1 MWPGQCSHCT
11 DPTTLTP
18 ASSLDWV
25 RKPHPIR
32 GICWYWTATAQTSS
46 PGAIGDCG
54 CQSSRAVVL
63 RRLCPVYGPAAL
75 GTRGTA
81 DTGRLRVNWC
91 QGLRGNQSTCA
102 FSRRERA
109 SGTRPVDTW
118 SCGGREAAV
127 PPPNVCSVVVC
138 PHSAAERRQHA
149 VRHGTCGL
157 PLTQPVTQRCALVRS
172 HYPQPSLCEAARPM
186 RTPVQARCERFVLL
200 PAGQPCEPIPS
211 PQRPVLRRR
220 VVVLPSAPVRVV
232 ATLRPNN
239 GRVAKALRAARPVR
253 ICHLHCLVARVA
265 VGKDQRGQ
273 QD

>member
-1 MWPGQCSHCT
+1 MGVKAHGPSCYVVCVRCT
-11 DPTTLTP
+11 GLRRWALGAPPTRAGYVSIGARDCAVIKVRVRLVGESVRP
-18 ASSLDWV
+18 ARAPLI
-25 RKPHPIR
+25 H
-32 GICWYWTATAQTSS
+32 G
-46 PGAIGDCG
+46 
-54 CQSSRAVVL
+54 AVVAA
-63 RRLCPVYGPAAL
+63 RLL
-75 GTRGTA
+75 
-81 DTGRLRVNWC
+81 
-91 QGLRGNQSTCA
+91 SH
-102 FSRRERA
+102 
-109 SGTRPVDTW
+109 
-118 SCGGREAAV
+118 
-127 PPPNVCSVVVC
+127 PPNVCSVVVC